1 MTKPSVAVFDFGGVL
16 VDWNPRH
23 LYRKLFA
30 GDDAAMEHFLA
41 TVCTPEWNL
50 RQDAGRSFAQGNEEL
65 ARMHP
70 DKRVLIEAWGKRY
83 DETLRGAIDGTVEI
97 LADLRER
104 GVPLY
109 GLTNWSAETF
119 PIGKRRFEF
128 FSWFKGIVVSGEEK
142 MVKPDPRIYR
152 VLLERYGFAAHD
164 AVFVDDVQRNADAAA
179 ALGFH
184 GIRFTDPP
192 ALRRALMTLGLLG

>member
-65 ARMHP
+65 ARTHP